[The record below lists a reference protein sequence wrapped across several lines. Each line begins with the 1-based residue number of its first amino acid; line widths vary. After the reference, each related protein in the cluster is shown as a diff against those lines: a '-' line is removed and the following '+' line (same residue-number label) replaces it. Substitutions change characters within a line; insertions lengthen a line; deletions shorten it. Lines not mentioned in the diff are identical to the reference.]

1 VRRTVL
7 AKIVKNL
14 QSEYRAA
21 WLGATA
27 IAAAFLMKF
36 ISALF

>member
-1 VRRTVL
+1 MKSLRR
-7 AKIVKNL
+7 
-14 QSEYRAA
+14 EYRAA
-21 WLGATA
+21 WLGAAA